1 MPMRA
6 LIAAAL
12 IAATSGAPAAL
23 AAADAGA
30 QTAPSA
36 SVLVNPEK
44 PVRLNRL
51 FAALHAAPT
60 VEEGQA
66 VEQDILAEWL
76 RSGDVEVDKLMA
88 TAIQQMNTGLLGI
101 ALGTLDTVVA
111 MRPDYVEGWNKRAT
125 LYFYLDEYDKSLADI
140 ASTLQLEPR
149 HFGALAGLGM
159 IMVKLGD
166 RQRALQAF
174 ERAYAADPALD
185 NIRQT
190 IDALKTAG
198 GKDI

>member
-12 IAATSGAPAAL
+12 IAASSGAPEAL
-23 AAADAGA
+23 ATEDAGA
-30 QTAPSA
+30 QTALSA

-51 FAALHAAPT
+51 FAALHSAPT

-88 TAIQQMNTGLLGI
+88 TAIEQMNTGLLGI

-190 IDALKTAG
+190 INALKTAG